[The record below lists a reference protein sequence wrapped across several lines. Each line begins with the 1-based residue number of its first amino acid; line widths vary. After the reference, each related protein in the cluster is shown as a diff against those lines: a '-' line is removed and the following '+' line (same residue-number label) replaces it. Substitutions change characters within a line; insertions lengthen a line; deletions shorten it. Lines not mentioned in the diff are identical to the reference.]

1 MTFISFKIKFNCFE
15 FCSYCFISSTF
26 HLFIDSYYFYVN
38 MPRKTTLN
46 KHLTSKL
53 QVSPNFTLDSVA
65 DSNHRGKCDV
75 GGFLIFE
82 WTLQQKCIILA
93 DGFIV
98 LELSSKYANSS
109 FSEKDLMLFFS
120 FQFISV

>member
-15 FCSYCFISSTF
+15 FRSYCFISSTF

>member
-1 MTFISFKIKFNCFE
+1 
-15 FCSYCFISSTF
+15 
-26 HLFIDSYYFYVN
+26 

-65 DSNHRGKCDV
+65 DSNYRGKCD

-82 WTLQQKCIILA
+82 WTLHDVAKLNQIRYQSYHFLR
-93 DGFIV
+93 
-98 LELSSKYANSS
+98 
-109 FSEKDLMLFFS
+109 
-120 FQFISV
+120 QF